1 MVIAWPRWLL
11 PKLKPRAL
19 KKMPRIKLKLAPRKK
34 MPRLMWRLK
43 ELRCEGV
50 EFNSFEFM
58 FCKDILAHLRHRTFC
73 EMERIF
79 L

>member
-1 MVIAWPRWLL
+1 
-11 PKLKPRAL
+11 
-19 KKMPRIKLKLAPRKK
+19 
-34 MPRLMWRLK
+34 
-43 ELRCEGV
+43 V